1 MGVIRG
7 LAQSHVGDVSNG
19 GAYMHAHAGTFPT
32 NPIHTILTST
42 RLVFDTDV
50 PSVAILTEF
59 VILWHLALHLSTRVR
74 GLLSLPSTTSTAP
87 SARTA
92 TATLVATSFAGAV
105 VGNRLGL
112 CLLWLGGFRLLVFLK
127 LLPSRRDEVDV

>member
-59 VILWHLALHLSTRVR
+59 VVLWHLAHGPSEFILVDKKQSSHEPPPSRVFR
-74 GLLSLPSTTSTAP
+74 RVDSTTQIW
-87 SARTA
+87 R
-92 TATLVATSFAGAV
+92 V
-105 VGNRLGL
+105 
-112 CLLWLGGFRLLVFLK
+112 
-127 LLPSRRDEVDV
+127 